1 VKRLVE
7 LGVTL
12 GIGEELY
19 GPGNPVT
26 RAQMAVFLAR
36 AFLGMEEKKAES
48 EMMSFA
54 FQEAAKMAEIC

>member
-1 VKRLVE
+1 M
-7 LGVTL
+7 